1 MLPSARGF
9 SVSDTGSSGGEG
21 VRAQQMACMESAIY
35 ILKLQSVN
43 VHHLPRWYFVLLL
56 VKIKASVS
64 IMQRSAGV
72 RSVCVCVWGGG
83 GGVKKEK
90 RKKKAGKEGG
100 GGGGGEEE
108 WEGT

>member
-1 MLPSARGF
+1 MVVAVELVLPSARGF

-21 VRAQQMACMESAIY
+21 VRAQRVSACMESAIY

-64 IMQRSAGV
+64 IMQRSAGA
-72 RSVCVCVWGGG
+72 RSVCVC
-83 GGVKKEK
+83 
-90 RKKKAGKEGG
+90 
-100 GGGGGEEE
+100 GGGEVSK
-108 WEGT
+108 